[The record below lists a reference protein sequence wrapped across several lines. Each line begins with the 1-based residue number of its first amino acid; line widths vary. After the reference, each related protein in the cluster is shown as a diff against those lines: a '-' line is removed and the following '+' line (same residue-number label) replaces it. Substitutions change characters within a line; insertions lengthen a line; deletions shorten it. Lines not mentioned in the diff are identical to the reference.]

1 MLHSVAPDWNIYLH
15 HHNFFSCSCFKSF
28 KKEENLYSTIRMKDI
43 RANFVCTICSETFTR
58 RPTGE
63 RHSLN
68 LHSGM
73 APIVRLID
81 YIVGRI
87 EGRYQPSNPLLFRR
101 KNKYMHRKNNSM
113 SIDNCKNEKTVNE
126 VSSQFT
132 VMPDKTKESS
142 QSMTRGSFKFGHKQ
156 DLFDIPTDNVGPK
169 TDNIKDA
176 NQRSSHW
183 SQTREVVYQKPS
195 SSSYVTRDSRYLDK
209 LVKFQEFAT
218 LVQKHYSKDTAKEL
232 IICASMLGP
241 QNWER
246 GGWID
251 ETLDF
256 LRKFDRPVT

>member
-1 MLHSVAPDWNIYLH
+1 
-15 HHNFFSCSCFKSF
+15 
-28 KKEENLYSTIRMKDI
+28 
-43 RANFVCTICSETFTR
+43 
-58 RPTGE
+58 
-63 RHSLN
+63 
-68 LHSGM
+68 
-73 APIVRLID
+73 
-81 YIVGRI
+81 
-87 EGRYQPSNPLLFRR
+87 
-101 KNKYMHRKNNSM
+101 M

-142 QSMTRGSFKFGHKQ
+142 QSMTRGGNFKFGHKQ

-176 NQRSSHW
+176 NQRSLHW

-218 LVQKHYSKDTAKEL
+218 LVQKHYSKDTAKEF

>member
-1 MLHSVAPDWNIYLH
+1 
-15 HHNFFSCSCFKSF
+15 
-28 KKEENLYSTIRMKDI
+28 MKDI
-43 RANFVCTICSETFTR
+43 NFVCTICSETFTR

-63 RHSLN
+63 RHSTN

-87 EGRYQPSNPLLFRR
+87 EGRYKPSNPLLFRR
-101 KNKYMHRKNNSM
+101 KNKYMHRKNNPT

-142 QSMTRGSFKFGHKQ
+142 QSMTRGSFKHKQ
-156 DLFDIPTDNVGPK
+156 DLFDTPTDNVGPK

-183 SQTREVVYQKPS
+183 SQGQEAVYQKPS
-195 SSSYVTRDSRYLDK
+195 SSSYTISDSRYSGKIVK
-209 LVKFQEFAT
+209 LQELAT
-218 LVQKHYSKDTAKEL
+218 LLQKHWPKDTAKEL

-241 QNWER
+241 QNWEQ

-256 LRKFDRPVT
+256 LRNFDRLIT